1 MFRNIE
7 EDFRFATQVEVQ
19 HYSTAELTWKPHMCG
34 FEFSQ
39 LLDQLDG
46 QLISSHEAG
55 RKFHGLMWAPGG
67 TALQVARHLNDNGIE
82 NTLSI
87 IVNSKY
93 VDSLL
98 LAELTG
104 LNNVTV
110 VATDDASVLNFLDY
124 YPINCNLLFCIT
136 GLTDKYQIA
145 SSYPQLRGNTTIA
158 YDPDRQLRQ
167 KGGRYFM
174 ASSTFVFDSG

>member
-1 MFRNIE
+1 
-7 EDFRFATQVEVQ
+7 
-19 HYSTAELTWKPHMCG
+19 MCG

-46 QLISSHEAG
+46 QLISSREDG
-55 RKFHGLMWAPGG
+55 REFHGLMWAPGG
-67 TALQVARHLNDNGIE
+67 TALHMARHLNANEID
-82 NTLSI
+82 NTLAV

-104 LNNVTV
+104 LDNVTAV
-110 VATDDASVLNFLDY
+110 STRADSVLNFLDQ

-136 GLTDKYQIA
+136 GLADKYQLV
-145 SSYPQLRGNTTIA
+145 SNYPQLRGNPIIA
-158 YDPDRQLRQ
+158 YDPDRQLSQ

-174 ASSTFVFDSG
+174 NSSTFVFDPVNL